1 MRAAKHNYNSRL
13 PSLSVVGPFPFS
25 RACESK
31 LQMLRHIRQR
41 IVKLETEKEEVGLH
55 TTAFAFPLH
64 HQKESANNNV
74 DEEIGDT
81 SSSDFS
87 NSVNETKDENSFY
100 ITSNRNS
107 LLIDKFGKSN
117 NQPST
122 STSISVEEES
132 IERVF
137 NAHSIEFSSKTET
150 TSKDQQIDKSRF
162 SYEHFD
168 VMEYA
173 KKIGFREEAENMTE
187 FIDGTYF
194 MIYYCPV

>member
-1 MRAAKHNYNSRL
+1 MRAVKHNCISRRPL
-13 PSLSVVGPFPFS
+13 LSVVGPFSFS

-41 IVKLETEKEEVGLH
+41 IVKLEREKEEVGLH
-55 TTAFAFPLH
+55 TTAFALPLH

-74 DEEIGDT
+74 DEELGDT

-87 NSVNETKDENSFY
+87 NSVNETKDENWY
-100 ITSNRNS
+100 YTARNNNC
-107 LLIDKFGKSN
+107 LLIDKIGKSN
-117 NQPST
+117 NQSST
-122 STSISVEEES
+122 DTPIPVGEEGK
-132 IERVF
+132 ERVF
-137 NAHSIEFSSKTET
+137 NVHSIEFSSKTET
-150 TSKDQQIDKSRF
+150 TSKDQQIDKSKF

-173 KKIGFREEAENMTE
+173 KKIGFCEEAENMTE

-194 MIYYCPV
+194 IIYYSPV